1 MAAGKAGG
9 QGARGPAHV
18 DPVTRPCLHGL
29 PTLVPPS
36 VWLSSPRTVNRAG
49 HEVNRAPPATST
61 LQGTCP
67 GQAQWSGS
75 LVVPVCGFASREL
88 TVASPAQPP
97 WTPAPPAP
105 ARTREHGM
113 LDLTK
118 RERGFPGSR
127 THSLHV
133 RPAQAGDLIDAF
145 HALLK
150 IGGREPF

>member
-88 TVASPAQPP
+88 TVASPAQPLHGP
-97 WTPAPPAP
+97 QHPQPPPALGSMGCWISP
-105 ARTREHGM
+105 KESVVSRAAARTASTSDQHR
-113 LDLTK
+113 L
-118 RERGFPGSR
+118 
-127 THSLHV
+127 
-133 RPAQAGDLIDAF
+133 AI
-145 HALLK
+145 
-150 IGGREPF
+150 